1 MREMIRLLFNK
12 RFRKTFFM
20 FMGFF
25 IAVLKVGKFKRF
37 VSNKGLALSV
47 YLRVRPIFTYTCNK
61 INIFLYIIIV

>member
-25 IAVLKVGKFKRF
+25 MQFWWLGKTKKFLHTEKVTQKYKAVYTSQAKKF
-37 VSNKGLALSV
+37 V
-47 YLRVRPIFTYTCNK
+47 
-61 INIFLYIIIV
+61 INGVVK